1 MYTGILILLIAYVL
15 GSVPSALIVSR
26 LFAGVDIRTLGDGNM
41 GARNVSRTL
50 GWKRGAIVALI
61 DVGKGLLPVLLA
73 RASGLSLFWRIGAAF
88 CAVLGHDFP
97 IFAHFQGGQGL
108 AATLGGLAAL
118 APVEM
123 VWGMTVYGT
132 LFLIT
137 RHSDLSAGVGVGLTV
152 LLMGLFHEP
161 IELVVSSILLIVS
174 VPAKMV
180 LDRPRRMRIA
190 EARNE

>member
-1 MYTGILILLIAYVL
+1 MYTTILILLIAYLL
-15 GSVPSALIVSR
+15 GSIPSALIVSR

-73 RASGLSLFWRIGAAF
+73 RAFGLSLFWRIAAAF

-108 AATLGGLAAL
+108 AATLGALAVL

-123 VWGMTVYGT
+123 AWGMTVYGT

-137 RHSDLSAGVGVGLTV
+137 RNSDLGAGVGVGLTV
-152 LLMGLFHEP
+152 LLMWVFHEP
-161 IELVVSSILLIVS
+161 VELIVSSVMLIVS
-174 VPAKMV
+174 VPAKMM
-180 LDRPRRMRIA
+180 LDRPRRARIA
-190 EARNE
+190 GA

>member
-1 MYTGILILLIAYVL
+1 MYKGIVILLIAYLL
-15 GSVPSALIVSR
+15 GSIPSALIVSR

-61 DVGKGLLPVLLA
+61 DVSKGLVPVLLA
-73 RASGLSLFWRIGAAF
+73 RSCGLSLFWRIGAAF

-108 AATLGGLAAL
+108 AATLGGLAVL

-123 VWGMTVYGT
+123 AWGMTVYGT

-137 RHSDLSAGVGVGLTV
+137 RNSDLGAGVGVGLTV
-152 LLMGLFHEP
+152 LLMCVFQEP
-161 IELVVSSILLIVS
+161 IELIVSSVVLIVS

-180 LDRPRRMRIA
+180 LDRPRRARIA
-190 EARNE
+190 GA